1 MTNRVHVLGIIA
13 ATAGAVSACGP
24 APLAEAGRDS
34 LTVDEAATL
43 IADHSSLP
51 ADTQVVRAVA
61 ELWVDY
67 TLLHEALAADTSLA
81 SLDVSLAIRQALDQ
95 IALKRLATEAVAVDS
110 VISDEELRER
120 FAADMPGARATAS
133 QILVAFPPGA
143 TGTQRDSVRRHA
155 ATLRDR
161 AAAGE
166 DFASLAG
173 RYSSDP
179 GSGRFGGSMGTFERG
194 LMLPAIDQTVFSL
207 QVGEIS
213 QPVET
218 EIGVHVLKVD
228 ALQIPEFDEAGSTHR
243 ARLLEERRVEAEEAF
258 REQVTAEQGLT
269 LTPDAVDVAR
279 ALARAPGATVGSEA
293 LRRRL
298 ATHHDGSYTVG
309 DLRPLIQSSAPALLE
324 ALANG
329 SDERVG
335 ELLMDLA
342 SQRMLVRHASD
353 RGLSATPAQADSVA
367 AEARAIIRDLARQIG
382 LLTDRT
388 DSLDSIDP
396 IPVDRVGEALRRIVA
411 GEQEIIP
418 LAGITFLLRNQARW
432 AIREDA
438 LEATVIRTRQ
448 LEGGGR

>member
-1 MTNRVHVLGIIA
+1 MTNRVRVLGIIA
-13 ATAGAVSACGP
+13 ATAGGVSGCGP
-24 APLAEAGRDS
+24 APLAEAGREA

-51 ADTQVVRAVA
+51 ADTQVVRVVA

-67 TLLHEALAADTSLA
+67 TLLHQASAADTSLA
-81 SLDVSLAIRQALDQ
+81 GLDVSLAIRQALDQ

-110 VISDEELRER
+110 VISEEELRAR
-120 FAADMPGARATAS
+120 FAADLPGARATAS
-133 QILVAFPPGA
+133 QILLAFPGGA

-155 ATLRDR
+155 AALRDR

-166 DFASLAG
+166 DFASLAA

-194 LMLPAIDQTVFSL
+194 LMLPAIDQAVFSL

-218 EIGVHVLKVD
+218 EIGVHVLRVD
-228 ALQIPEFDEAGSTHR
+228 ALQIPDFDEAGATYR
-243 ARLLEERRVEAEEAF
+243 ARVLEERRVEAEERF
-258 REQVTAEQGLT
+258 REQVTAEQRLNLT
-269 LTPDAVDVAR
+269 ADAVDVAR

-298 ATHHDGSYTVG
+298 ATYRDGSYTVA
-309 DLRPLIQSSAPALLE
+309 DLRPLIQSSPPALLD

-329 SDERVG
+329 SDETVA
-335 ELLMDLA
+335 ELLLDLA

-353 RGLSATPAQADSVA
+353 RGLSATEAEADSVA
-367 AEARAIIRDLARQIG
+367 TEARAIIRDLARQIG
-382 LLTDRT
+382 LLSDRP
-388 DSLDSIDP
+388 DSLDSPGPAPADP
-396 IPVDRVGEALRRIVA
+396 VTDALRRIVA

-418 LAGITFLLRNQARW
+418 LA
-432 AIREDA
+432 
-438 LEATVIRTRQ
+438 
-448 LEGGGR
+448 